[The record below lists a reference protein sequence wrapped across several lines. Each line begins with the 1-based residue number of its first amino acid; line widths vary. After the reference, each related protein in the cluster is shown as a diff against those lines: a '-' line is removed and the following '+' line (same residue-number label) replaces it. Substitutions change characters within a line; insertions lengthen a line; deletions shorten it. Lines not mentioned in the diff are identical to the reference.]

1 VSEIVRKEG
10 ECVELKSTAF
20 LNFSVVISASSTA
33 SFFYSEISYA

>member
-20 LNFSVVISASSTA
+20 LNFSVVISASTA